1 MRRRRHPEYV
11 YHLTKAQ
18 NLPSILRHG
27 LMSTERLLDL
37 THFEQA
43 QKALF
48 LRMHRPRGL
57 SVSDGISIRDQ
68 SSIPPSR
75 LAGALEGGM
84 TPGDWYALLNRFVFF
99 WPSRERLDRHLRACS
114 ADDQVV
120 LTFSATAL
128 LAHFGNRTFVTP
140 INTGDARSKPARRG
154 PGTLVPYHRW
164 LAEGWLDRRSSHP
177 AAEILIDETVPIRAP
192 FLVETVD
199 LRGSLRHVDTT
210 RGRANVFDV
219 L

>member
-1 MRRRRHPEYV
+1 MRRRRHPEHV

-18 NLPSILRHG
+18 NLPSILQHG

-37 THFEQA
+37 TDLEQE

-48 LRMHRPRGL
+48 MRMHRPRGL
-57 SVSDGISIRDQ
+57 SLPNGVSIRDQ
-68 SSIPPSR
+68 RPIPPST

-99 WPSRERLDRHLRACS
+99 WPSRERLDRHLRTCA
-114 ADDQVV
+114 AQDQVV
-120 LTFSATAL
+120 LTFSTTAL
-128 LAHFGNRTFVTP
+128 LGHFGDRTFVTP

-154 PGTLVPYHRW
+154 PDTLVPYNRW
-164 LAEGWLDRRSSHP
+164 LAEGWPDRRPSHP

-192 FLVETVD
+192 FLVEPVD
-199 LRGSLRHVDTT
+199 
-210 RGRANVFDV
+210 
-219 L
+219 